1 MVKNYQ
7 LKNKSFFGF
16 ILLGCYPQCG
26 EFEKSI
32 FSVKIH
38 ELYYHCRA
46 NGQTTIK
53 SIRSFDEQFYHSR
66 HNDITEHKNI
76 SQYDLLNRMQ
86 IPITEWCI
94 KLIKIKRTKSALRK
108 RLADHNRSSQD
119 NLNKGLCDG
128 QTYGWTDGLMDQ
140 KVAYRV
146 ACPQIISGW
155 MIWKKVEIRRFE
167 DKLFFLFCH
176 EAFGEVG
183 AFLEL
188 NGTTHEIHS

>member
-7 LKNKSFFGF
+7 LKNNFFFGF

-146 ACPQIISGW
+146 ACPRLKTTKRMRMKFWRSDSW
-155 MIWKKVEIRRFE
+155 ARLKFIR
-167 DKLFFLFCH
+167 
-176 EAFGEVG
+176 EVK
-183 AFLEL
+183 
-188 NGTTHEIHS
+188 TCW